1 MSSVATDTSHVNDDD
16 EEVEHRRYD
25 PGPQASFVPASV
37 RLLLSP
43 RARAMVP
50 LGLSLSDER
59 ALQKRPL
66 HASLGGND
74 SVTSRVSQQSHAT
87 SATTLSERAAKKAA
101 EEGAGEYLAKVG
113 VPPARRHTIEL
124 GGYFAAPTL
133 RPKLT
138 LFHELRGFFDQV
150 ISRSHLTP
158 SFFLSSSTRAG
169 GRSPHHRC
177 RARAIASPSAAHT
190 SLLFRARRQI
200 NVSPSVARL
209 TVPHCRAVA
218 VAVLSRLAP
227 PRPQGYRLHCVRRA
241 LQRTMRARD
250 WGCKQLFDSIDADGD
265 GCVDANELRG
275 ALEAAGVRVR
285 AMEFDALMEVCYR

>member
-16 EEVEHRRYD
+16 EEVERRRYD

-43 RARAMVP
+43 RARAVVP

-66 HASLGGND
+66 HASLGGSD

-158 SFFLSSSTRAG
+158 SFFSRLRRAPEVARPTTAAAHARSPHRPRRLRPCSSAPAARSTSHHPWRVSPSLTAAPSPSLSSPASLLLGPRAIGSTACGARCSARCARATGGVSNSSTPSTRTVTAASTRMSYAARSRRRACACARWSSTR
-169 GRSPHHRC
+169 
-177 RARAIASPSAAHT
+177 
-190 SLLFRARRQI
+190 
-200 NVSPSVARL
+200 
-209 TVPHCRAVA
+209 
-218 VAVLSRLAP
+218 
-227 PRPQGYRLHCVRRA
+227 
-241 LQRTMRARD
+241 
-250 WGCKQLFDSIDADGD
+250 
-265 GCVDANELRG
+265 
-275 ALEAAGVRVR
+275 
-285 AMEFDALMEVCYR
+285 